1 MKLPIINRFTCTKA
15 QLNSFINNF
24 NSKGIFSIIG
34 YINEN
39 PKDFRKNF
47 KENKNIVSSLNN
59 NIIAIKLS
67 SLNINDDY
75 NGALEMSKEICE
87 TAIKNNNRIVVDAEY
102 NSIQENITRI
112 TDILL
117 KTFNKK
123 DINVYKTYQMYRND
137 QYEIYR
143 NDLLE
148 DKNYR
153 IGFKIV
159 RGAYFN
165 EERNNIWMNKTHQQT
180 DNNYNNAIKL
190 FNGNNRFNK
199 LICAT
204 HNEFSIE
211 YAMSFNN
218 PNIHYAQLMGMSDK
232 LTDRIKPNN
241 TVYKYIPYGP
251 VTDTFPYLVRRLY
264 ENLDFS
270 KYLFR

>member
-1 MKLPIINRFTCTKA
+1 MTLPIINRFTCTKS
-15 QLNSFINNF
+15 QLNGFINKF
-24 NSKGIFSIIG
+24 TSKGIFSIIG

-67 SLNINDDY
+67 SLNITNDY
-75 NGALEMSKEICE
+75 NGALEMAKDICQ

-102 NSIQENITRI
+102 NSIQENITSI

-117 KTFNKK
+117 KTFNKNE
-123 DINVYKTYQMYRND
+123 INVYKTYQMYRND

-143 NDLLE
+143 DDLLE
-148 DKNYR
+148 NNNYM

-165 EERNNIWMNKTHQQT
+165 EENNNIWMNKTQQET

-190 FNGNNRFNK
+190 FVENNKYNK

-204 HNEFSIE
+204 HNEYSID

-218 PNIHYAQLMGMSDK
+218 PNIQYAQLMGMSDK
-232 LTDRIKPNN
+232 LTDRIKHNN